1 MPRLRHRGDK
11 IDGDLPGGIDR
22 ANYHIV
28 GVKDAA
34 HRLGVSETLIR
45 VMVAKARVGLAV
57 T

>member
-1 MPRLRHRGDK
+1 MGEIMVPRH
-11 IDGDLPGGIDR
+11 
-22 ANYHIV
+22 
-28 GVKDAA
+28 AA

>member
-1 MPRLRHRGDK
+1 LT
-11 IDGDLPGGIDR
+11 GDLPGGIDR